1 MLCSRCSEIV
11 RPVVVL
17 DIDGT
22 LGQYHHHF
30 LRFARDWLGS
40 DIAAAGTTLYDG
52 TEPFGEW
59 CCRAFGIDKTRYREI
74 KLAYR
79 QGGMKRT
86 MPVYPY
92 AQALAVAVVQVGAE
106 LWLNTSRPHD
116 RYDRVDPDT
125 REWLRRNE
133 IPYHSLM
140 FAEDDKMGA
149 LRDRIDPARVCFI
162 MDDLVEVLRRGA
174 ELFPAAGLV
183 LRANGFNLASDWNVA
198 CGELLD
204 ARAMMTVHVQDWK
217 LSHSFDGLP
226 TTEEGDQR

>member
-1 MLCSRCSEIV
+1 MRCSNCSEIV
-11 RPVVVL
+11 RPVAVI

-30 LRFARDWLGS
+30 MRFAADWLGNQNLGE
-40 DIAAAGTTLYDG
+40 ARLYDG
-52 TEPFGEW
+52 TEPFSEW

-92 AQALAVAVVQVGAE
+92 AKALCDAVYEVGAE

-125 REWLRRNE
+125 REWLRRHE
-133 IPYHSLM
+133 IPFNGLL

-149 LRDRIDPARVCFI
+149 LRERIDPQRVCFVF
-162 MDDLVEVLRRGA
+162 DDLPEVLQRA
-174 ELFPAAGLV
+174 QDLFPSAGLV
-183 LRANGFNLASDWNVA
+183 LRANGFNLLGSWPVA
-198 CGELLD
+198 VADLLD

-217 LSHSFDGLP
+217 LSHSFDDLP
-226 TTEEGDQR
+226 TTDERNN